1 MRRAIGVLILAVVL
15 GLIAAA
21 CSGDDSDDSSSSTTN
36 ESVASSQPET
46 EETTTQP
53 ETEETTTQAET
64 EETTT
69 TVFTVS
75 DDELGAL
82 DQGCGG
88 AERALEG
95 GGSLDPAEIANPLL
109 ATFPADSDLAV
120 FGQRLIDATT
130 PEEQQQVLTELLAAC
145 RDDYGMVSFG

>member
-53 ETEETTTQAET
+53 ET